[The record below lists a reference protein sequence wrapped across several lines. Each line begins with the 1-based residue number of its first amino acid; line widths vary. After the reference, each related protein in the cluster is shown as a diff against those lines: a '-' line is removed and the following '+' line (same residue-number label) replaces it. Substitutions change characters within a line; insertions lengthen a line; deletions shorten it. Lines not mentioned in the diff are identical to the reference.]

1 MNRVLV
7 IYDLTGRIWN
17 IVYGA
22 DEAPQGLP
30 SVWVDLPENAVLTRI
45 DPITKQPEFSY
56 LPETDLGQL
65 QRAVAWIQDY
75 IDTTGRQTESDIQ
88 DLQSEAAITSSDI
101 TDIQIALAEV
111 YETLLGG
118 LI

>member
-7 IYDLTGRIWN
+7 IYDLTGQIWN

-65 QRAVAWIQDY
+65 QRAVATLQEHV
-75 IDTTGRQTESDIQ
+75 TTTEEQTANDIMA
-88 DLQSEAAITSSDI
+88 LQEDATITTEDI
-101 TDIQIALAEV
+101 TNIQLALAEV

-118 LI
+118 I